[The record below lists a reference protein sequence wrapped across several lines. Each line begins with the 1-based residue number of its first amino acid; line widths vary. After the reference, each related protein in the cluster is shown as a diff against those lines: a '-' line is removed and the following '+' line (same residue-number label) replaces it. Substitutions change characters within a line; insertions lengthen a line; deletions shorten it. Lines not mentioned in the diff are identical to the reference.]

1 MQDLILYD
9 YFRSSASYRVRIALN
24 LKKLSYQQIPVNLL
38 KSEQRVA
45 FHKQRNP
52 QGAVPVLE
60 LDGLF
65 LPQSLAICEYLE
77 ESYPER
83 YRLLPDDLLSRAR
96 VRGLSQLVACDI
108 HPLNNLRVLRY
119 LKATLEIS
127 EEEKLQ
133 WYRHWIYEGF
143 EALETML
150 AESELNG
157 DFCHGNQPGLADLC
171 LVPQVYNAQ
180 RFEVDLS
187 PYPMIQQI
195 NAACQ
200 TIPAFME
207 AAPERQSEIQ
217 PDKY

>member
-1 MQDLILYD
+1 MQELNLYD

-38 KSEQRVA
+38 KSEQRGA

-52 QGAVPVLE
+52 QAAVPVLDLE
-60 LDGLF
+60 GDF
-65 LPQSLAICEYLE
+65 IPQSLAICEYLE

-83 YRLLPDDLLSRAR
+83 YRLLPDDLLARAR
-96 VRGLSQLVACDI
+96 VRGLSQLIACDI

-143 EALETML
+143 EALEAML
-150 AESELNG
+150 AESELSS
-157 DFCHGNQPGLADLC
+157 DFCHGDQPGVGDVC
-171 LVPQVYNAQ
+171 LVPRV
-180 RFEVDLS
+180 
-187 PYPMIQQI
+187 
-195 NAACQ
+195 
-200 TIPAFME
+200 
-207 AAPERQSEIQ
+207 
-217 PDKY
+217 